1 MATKKVTPSMYR
13 IVLLNSITEFLME
26 AEMRQYQKVFD
37 KMLAEIKRIHKV
49 ETNRFIYKGLLYIS
63 PTDPFNQTVSVQL
76 PKSLNETF
84 QKAIAQKEA
93 ANREVTIATR
103 SIILAVPYQFK
114 DMQVVRDSL
123 PFDLYNEVFNTDIP
137 RQVPCEDYV
146 RFLSPTHRKAH
157 EKALQVVRYYQ
168 TLRLVY

>member
-1 MATKKVTPSMYR
+1 MYR

-84 QKAIAQKEA
+84 QKALAQKEA

-103 SIILAVPYQFK
+103 SIILAVPYQLK
-114 DMQVVRDSL
+114 VMQVVRDSL

-146 RFLSPTHRKAH
+146 RLLSPNHRMAH